1 MQSVECFAQHS
12 DVLTRESQIEQYN
25 TVCRIV
31 ILVIM
36 DCSKSLN
43 LILAVPKSQEVSGI
57 KLLEAQAVICEPLVA
72 FGDLV

>member
-1 MQSVECFAQHS
+1 MPYRYPSNHGLFE
-12 DVLTRESQIEQYN
+12 R
-25 TVCRIV
+25 
-31 ILVIM
+31 
-36 DCSKSLN
+36 LN

>member
-1 MQSVECFAQHS
+1 MFCSALGC
-12 DVLTRESQIEQYN
+12 TESRVSNRTVQYSMPYRYPSN
-25 TVCRIV
+25 HG
-31 ILVIM
+31 LFE
-36 DCSKSLN
+36 SLN